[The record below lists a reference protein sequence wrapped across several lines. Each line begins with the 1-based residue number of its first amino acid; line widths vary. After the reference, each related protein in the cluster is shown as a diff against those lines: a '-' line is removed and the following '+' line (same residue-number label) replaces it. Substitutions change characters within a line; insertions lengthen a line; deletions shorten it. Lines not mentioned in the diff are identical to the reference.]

1 MAQMIKEPFAAYHHR
16 EVPAHDQE
24 LTEVGPGTPCGEY
37 LRRFWHPVGLT
48 AELKDLPKRIL
59 VLGEDLVL
67 FRDGRGKIGLLELH
81 CSHRG
86 TSLEFG
92 MVERCGIRCCY
103 HGWVY
108 DVDGRVLE
116 TPGEPLESTFKDK
129 FFHGAYPT
137 IEYKGLIFA
146 YMGPPEHRPEFPIY
160 DSFELP
166 GYRMIASGETDPKYV
181 YNCNWLQLAEN
192 NADQTHFVFLH
203 DPEEA
208 REKLERYRPSVTGGP
223 LADYFD
229 VGLKEFETEFTAI
242 RENFRS
248 RVIEWQESPVGVIG
262 IHSRRVGDLVWVRLG
277 DYIMPN
283 VDQFPPSRF
292 RPTGELEFGP
302 LYMTAWTVPVDD
314 THTVAFQF
322 RYAPENTEQRSSA
335 RALRSSQSLSRTYE
349 DRQRQPGD
357 YEAQE
362 SQRPIAVHALEHLG
376 AMDRG
381 VTLVRKLLREGIR
394 ALQRGEDP
402 RRAVARDGKSI
413 RTFCRNTVLRI
424 PAADTPEADRELVRN
439 TGRKVAA
446 AVIAGQ
452 AVWTARDSRDG

>member
-1 MAQMIKEPFAAYHHR
+1 MTLETRPTYSGYTHRGEPEPDLELAQ
-16 EVPAHDQE
+16 
-24 LTEVGPGTPCGEY
+24 VGPGTPCGEY
-37 LRRFWHPVGLT
+37 LRRFWHPVAHVQDLT
-48 AELKDLPKRIL
+48 DVPHPLRI
-59 VLGEDLVL
+59 LGEDLVL
-67 FRDGRGKIGLLELH
+67 FRDGRGEIGLLHRH
-81 CSHRG
+81 CAHRG

-103 HGWVY
+103 HGWLY

-116 TPGEPLESTFKDK
+116 TPGEPPESTFKDR
-129 FFHGAYPT
+129 FFHAAYPT
-137 IEYKGLIFA
+137 HEYKGLIFA
-146 YMGPPEHRPEFPIY
+146 YMGPPEHRPQFPIY

-166 GYRMIASGETDPKYV
+166 GYRMVPGGETDPKYI

-192 NADQTHFVFLH
+192 NADQVHFVFLH

-208 REKLERYRPSVTGGP
+208 RAKLDDHRPSVNGAP
-223 LADYFD
+223 LEDYFN
-229 VGLKEFETEFTAI
+229 VGLKEFERDLKAI
-242 RENFRS
+242 RDNFQS
-248 RVIEWQESPVGVIG
+248 RVLEWQESPLGVIG
-262 IHSRRVGDLVWVRLG
+262 IHTRRVGDVIWVRLG

-292 RPTGELEFGP
+292 RPAGELEFGP
-302 LYMTAWTVPVDD
+302 PYMTAWTVPVDD
-314 THTVAFQF
+314 THTVAYQF
-322 RYAPENTEQRSSA
+322 RYAAEDTVQRSSA
-335 RALRSSQSLSRTYE
+335 RALRSSLSINRTYE

-376 AMDRG
+376 ATDRG

-402 RRAVARDGKSI
+402 KRAVSSVGNTIS
-413 RTFCRNTVLRI
+413 TYCRNTVVRI
-424 PAADTPEADRELVRN
+424 PPAETSEADRELLRN

-446 AVIAGQ
+446 AVLSGQ
-452 AVWTARDSRDG
+452 PASTAK

>member
-1 MAQMIKEPFAAYHHR
+1 MAHLIKEPFSGYYHR
-16 EVPAHDQE
+16 EIPEHDRE

-48 AELKDLPKRIL
+48 SGLKDLPKRIR
-59 VLGEDLVL
+59 VMGEDLVL

-81 CSHRG
+81 CPHRG
-86 TSLEFG
+86 TSLEYG
-92 MVERCGIRCCY
+92 MVAGCGIRCCY
-103 HGWVY
+103 HGWLM

-116 TPGEPLESTFKDK
+116 TPGEPPESTFKDR

-160 DSFELP
+160 DSFQLP
-166 GYRMIASGETDPKYV
+166 GYRMVPGGETEEKYI
-181 YNCNWLQLAEN
+181 YDCNWLQLAEN
-192 NADQTHFVFLH
+192 NADQVHFVFLH

-208 REKLERYRPSVTGGP
+208 RVKLDRHRPSITGGP
-223 LADYFD
+223 LEDYFQ
-229 VGLKEFETEFTAI
+229 VGLKNFEADLTAI
-242 RENFRS
+242 REDFQS
-248 RVIEWQESPVGVIG
+248 RVIEWQESPLGVIS
-262 IHSRRVGDLVWVRLG
+262 IHTRRVGDLVWVRLG

-283 VDQFPPSRF
+283 VDQFAPSRF

-314 THTVAFQF
+314 THTVGYQF
-322 RYAPENTEQRSSA
+322 RYALENTEQRSVSHP
-335 RALRSSQSLSRTYE
+335 LRSSQSINRTYE
-349 DRQRQPGD
+349 ERQRQPGD
-357 YEAQE
+357 FEAQE

-376 AMDRG
+376 ATDRG

-402 RRAVARDGKSI
+402 KRAASHNGKAIS
-413 RTFCRNTVLRI
+413 TYCRNTVLRM
-424 PAADTPEADRELVRN
+424 PPADTPEADRELLRH

-446 AVIAGQ
+446 ALLSGRPVS
-452 AVWTARDSRDG
+452 TAD

>member
-1 MAQMIKEPFAAYHHR
+1 MAQLIKEPFGGYYHR
-16 EVPAHDQE
+16 EVPEHDRE

-48 AELKDLPKRIL
+48 AELQDLPKRTR

-92 MVERCGIRCCY
+92 MVERMGIRCCY
-103 HGWVY
+103 HGWLY

-116 TPGEPLESTFKDK
+116 TPGEPPESTFKER

-146 YMGPPEHRPEFPIY
+146 YMGPPEHRPEFPVY

-166 GYRMIASGETDPKYV
+166 GYRIVAAGETDPKYV

-192 NADQTHFVFLH
+192 NADQAHFVFLH

-208 REKLERYRPSVTGGP
+208 RADLDRYRPSVNGGP
-223 LADYFD
+223 LKDYFEA
-229 VGLKEFETEFTAI
+229 GLKEFETGFSGI

-248 RVIEWQESPVGVIG
+248 RVIEWQESPLGVLG
-262 IHSRRVGDLVWVRLG
+262 IHTRRAGDFVWVRLG

-283 VDQFPPSRF
+283 IDQFPPSRF
-292 RPTGELEFGP
+292 RPTEELEFGP

-314 THTVAFQF
+314 THTVAFRF
-322 RYAPENTEQRSSA
+322 RYVPEDTEQRSGS
-335 RALRSSQSLSRTYE
+335 RPLRSSQSVSRTYE

-394 ALQRGEDP
+394 TLQRGEDP
-402 RRAVARDGKSI
+402 KRSVSCNGKIIS
-413 RTFCRNTVLRI
+413 TYCRNAVLRI
-424 PAADTPEADRELVRN
+424 PPAESSEADRELLRN

-446 AVIAGQ
+446 AVLSGQ
-452 AVWTARDSRDG
+452 SVFSAK

>member
-1 MAQMIKEPFAAYHHR
+1 MAHLIKEPFSAYYHR
-16 EVPAHDQE
+16 EVPEHDRE
-24 LTEVGPGTPCGEY
+24 LTEVRPGTPCGEY
-37 LRRFWHPVGLT
+37 LRRFWHPIGMT
-48 AELKDLPKRIL
+48 TELKDLPKRIRIM
-59 VLGEDLVL
+59 GEDLVL

-92 MVERCGIRCCY
+92 MVEQCGIRCCY
-103 HGWVY
+103 HGWLY

-116 TPGEPLESTFKDK
+116 TPGEPPESTFKEK

-166 GYRMIASGETDPKYV
+166 GYRVVASGESDPKYV

-192 NADQTHFVFLH
+192 NADQVHFVFLH
-203 DPEEA
+203 DPEEGRA
-208 REKLERYRPSVTGGP
+208 KLDNYRPSVNGSP
-223 LADYFD
+223 LEDYFN
-229 VGLKEFETEFTAI
+229 VGLKEFAADLTEI
-242 RENFRS
+242 RENFQS
-248 RVIEWQESPVGVIG
+248 RVLEWQESPLGVLG
-262 IHSRRVGDLVWVRLG
+262 IHTRRVGDLIWIRLG

-292 RPTGELEFGP
+292 RPTEELDFGP
-302 LYMTAWTVPVDD
+302 PYMTAWTIPVDD
-314 THTVAFQF
+314 THTIAYQL
-322 RYAPENTEQRSSA
+322 RYIPENTEQRSSG
-335 RALRSSQSLSRTYE
+335 RALRTSQSLTRTYE

-376 AMDRG
+376 ATDRG

-394 ALQRGEDP
+394 TLQRGENP
-402 RRAVARDGKSI
+402 QRVAFSVGKTI
-413 RTFCRNTVLRI
+413 PTYCRNAVLRI
-424 PAADTPEADRELVRN
+424 PPAATLEADRELLRN
-439 TGRKVAA
+439 TARKVVA
-446 AVIAGQ
+446 AVLSGQ
-452 AVWTARDSRDG
+452 PASAAK

>member
-1 MAQMIKEPFAAYHHR
+1 MAQLIKEPFSGYYHR
-16 EVPAHDQE
+16 EVPEHDRE

-37 LRRFWHPVGLT
+37 LRRFWHPVGMT
-48 AELKDLPKRIL
+48 AELKDLPKRIRIM
-59 VLGEDLVL
+59 GEDLVL
-67 FRDGRGKIGLLELH
+67 FRDGRAKIGLLELH

-103 HGWVY
+103 HGWLY

-116 TPGEPLESTFKDK
+116 TPGEPPESTFKDR

-166 GYRMIASGETDPKYV
+166 GYRMVPGGETEHKYI
-181 YNCNWLQLAEN
+181 YDCNWLQLAEN
-192 NADQTHFVFLH
+192 NADQVHFVFLH

-208 REKLERYRPSVTGGP
+208 RTKLDRYRPSVSGGS
-223 LADYFD
+223 LEDYFN
-229 VGLKEFETEFTAI
+229 VGLKEFDSDLTAI

-248 RVIEWQESPVGVIG
+248 RVLEWQESPLGVIG
-262 IHSRRVGDLVWVRLG
+262 IHTRRVGDLVWVRLG

-283 VDQFPPSRF
+283 VDQFAPSRF
-292 RPTGELEFGP
+292 RPTGELDFGP

-314 THTVAFQF
+314 THTVAYQF
-322 RYAPENTEQRSSA
+322 RYAPENREQRSVA
-335 RALRSSQSLSRTYE
+335 RPLRSSQSINRTYE

-376 AMDRG
+376 ATDRG

-402 RRAVARDGKSI
+402 KRAVSSVGNAIS
-413 RTFCRNTVLRI
+413 TYCRNTVLRI
-424 PAADTPEADRELVRN
+424 PPAETPEADRELLRN
-439 TGRKVAA
+439 TGRKVVA
-446 AVIAGQ
+446 AVLSGQ
-452 AVWTARDSRDG
+452 PVSTAK